1 MKTLTYLIAC
11 ISTLMFFSAAALA
24 QENAMLTEAEGLF
37 AQEKFVE
44 AGKLFRQLV
53 EQDNKDFNANF
64 KLGLCELTQ
73 RNYSDAVVMLT
84 AASELEGDPQHEVY
98 FYRAFSYWRLNKD
111 TEALADYTRAIEIKP
126 DYIDAFN
133 NRAQVYEKQENH
145 RAAIQDYQSAL
156 AIDSTNPGLWYNVG
170 RLFAG
175 IGNCREAVQAFN
187 TALQYSPDYPEVL
200 MQRGNCHLLLKLLDR
215 SLADFK
221 HLVEVQP
228 DNAEALAK
236 LGYCQALSGDT
247 EQGCANLRRSTE
259 LGFEGAADMSS
270 EVCK

>member
-1 MKTLTYLIAC
+1 MK
-11 ISTLMFFSAAALA
+11 ISTFPIAVISAFLLLVSAAAA
-24 QENAMLTEAEGLF
+24 QDNALLDEAEDLF

-44 AGKLFRQLV
+44 AGKLFRKLV
-53 EQDNKDFNANF
+53 EQDSKDFNANF

-98 FYRAFSYWRLNKD
+98 FYRAFSYWRLDKN
-111 TEALADYTRAIEIKP
+111 EQALADYTHAIEIKP

-133 NRAQVYEKQENH
+133 NRAQVYEQQENH

-187 TALQYSPDYPEVL
+187 TALQYRPDYPEVL

-221 HLVEVQP
+221 QLAELQP
-228 DNAEALAK
+228 DNAEALGK
-236 LGYCQALSGDT
+236 LGYCQALAGDKET
-247 EQGCANLRRSTE
+247 GCANLHRATE
-259 LGFEGAADMSS
+259 LGFSGAADMSAD
-270 EVCK
+270 VCK